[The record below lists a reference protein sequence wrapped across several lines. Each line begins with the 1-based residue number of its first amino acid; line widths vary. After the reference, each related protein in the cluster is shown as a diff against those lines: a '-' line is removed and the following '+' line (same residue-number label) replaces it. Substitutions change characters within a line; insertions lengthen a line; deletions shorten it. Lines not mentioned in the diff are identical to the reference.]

1 MFCTEEHEPHA
12 VLASV
17 HGWDVP
23 FWIDCGRGALSVR
36 ELTALILDGFAKQV
50 PVWLP
55 SRRRCHS
62 LVVRSRC
69 RPDPEGCRRDFLT
82 KLEFSSTYKK

>member
-55 SRRRCHS
+55 RDDDVTLMWSGR
-62 LVVRSRC
+62 VV
-69 RPDPEGCRRDFLT
+69 DPTLRVAYAIPNQARVFVHI
-82 KLEFSSTYKK
+82 

>member
-1 MFCTEEHEPHA
+1 MLRAEHEQPHA

-23 FWIDCGRGALSVR
+23 FWVDHPNGALRVR
-36 ELTALILDGFAKQV
+36 DLTALILNEFARQV

-55 SRRRCHS
+55 TDGEPRLCWRGR
-62 LVVRSRC
+62 VV
-69 RPDPEGCRRDFLT
+69 DPTLMVADAIPNQARVFVHI
-82 KLEFSSTYKK
+82 